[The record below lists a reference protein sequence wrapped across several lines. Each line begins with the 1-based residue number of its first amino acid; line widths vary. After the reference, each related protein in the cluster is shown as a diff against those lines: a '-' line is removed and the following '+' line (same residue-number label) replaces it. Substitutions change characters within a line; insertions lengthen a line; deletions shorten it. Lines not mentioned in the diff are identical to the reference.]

1 MKILYPFDN
10 PEKALNPYVLTIVQ
24 GLKKNSSDLE
34 IVCSIAEFWTT
45 NDIFDI
51 VHIMWPDM
59 LLKEHFRKNIVLKIY
74 MIDCVGLLVKV
85 AKLYLHVI
93 IFCPIIIVM
102 KIIERLMRL
111 FIPTAS

>member
-59 LLKEHFRKNIVLKIY
+59 LLKEHFLLFLIFYNSIFFQKFQNTCFIRFSSVIY
-74 MIDCVGLLVKV
+74 NFSISN
-85 AKLYLHVI
+85 Y
-93 IFCPIIIVM
+93 
-102 KIIERLMRL
+102 
-111 FIPTAS
+111 